1 MNQNPGK
8 MDLKQNTS
16 RLSYLGKLHI
26 TVEFIYLVKTE
37 AGLPE
42 EIFDYFCERVYKN
55 YTENPRNTSQDFS
68 DLQHSKLCDYE
79 VLVEVREQ
87 KLIKK

>member
-1 MNQNPGK
+1 MNPGK
-8 MDLKQNTS
+8 VDLNQNTS

-42 EIFDYFCERVYKN
+42 ETFDYFCERVYKN
-55 YTENPRNTSQDFS
+55 FMENPRNSSEDFS
-68 DLQHSKLCDYE
+68 DLQRSKLCDYE
-79 VLVEVREQ
+79 VLIDVQEK